1 MQPVMTAGRDAR
13 DDVVRVDVVPSFYQD
28 SVVLMRVAA
37 DLEQRHGIRRAALFM
52 GTPANHALLEQ
63 VGLAT
68 DASRRARP
76 EDLVVA
82 VRAATPG
89 DAASAL
95 AAGREALVARRRE
108 TERPGAPRP
117 RTLEAALR
125 AVPDAN
131 LAMISV
137 PGPYAG
143 REAARALKR
152 DLHVF
157 LFSDNVPVAT
167 EIELKRAAVARG
179 RLMMGPD
186 CGTAYLDGVG
196 LGFANVVPRGRIGL
210 VAASGTGLQAVVC
223 GIAALGEGVSH
234 AIGVGGRDLGADV
247 GGIMTRFALE
257 VLASDAATEAI
268 VLVAKPPHP
277 SVMPALGEALAAV
290 AKPLVVCCLGAR
302 ADGPGVWVETL
313 GDAARAAVTVAN
325 GRKWTAR
332 EGSDAELRARAGAIR
347 GARGGRVLGLFA
359 GGTLAH
365 EASLVLGRAL
375 GPVAFDPDDL
385 AAEDHAIVDLGGDR
399 FTVGRAHPMI
409 DTRLRT
415 ELIRQALARDTRGV
429 LLVDVVLGRGA
440 HPDPAGAVVDALG
453 AARRDTLAV
462 VAALI
467 GTAGDPQGLAAQR
480 ARLATAGVHVFDDA
494 DEAARFAAMLVA
506 S

>member
-1 MQPVMTAGRDAR
+1 M
-13 DDVVRVDVVPSFYQD
+13 RVDVVPSFYQD

-37 DLEQRHGIRRAALFM
+37 DLERRPGVRRAALFM
-52 GTPANHALLEQ
+52 GTPANHGLLEQ

-68 DASRRARP
+68 EASRRARP
-76 EDLVVA
+76 EDLIVA
-82 VRAATPG
+82 VRAVTASDAT
-89 DAASAL
+89 SAL

-108 TERPGAPRP
+108 TERPGAARP

-125 AVPDAN
+125 ALPGAN

-143 REAARALKR
+143 REAARALAR

-167 EIELKRAAVARG
+167 EIELKRDAVARG

-234 AIGVGGRDLGADV
+234 AIGVGGRDLGAEV
-247 GGIMTRFALE
+247 GGTMTRFALE
-257 VLASDAATEAI
+257 VLASDPATAAV
-268 VLVAKPPHP
+268 VLVAKPPHA
-277 SVMPALGEALAAV
+277 SVMPALRDALANIG
-290 AKPLVVCCLGAR
+290 KPLVVCCLGAR
-302 ADGPGVWVETL
+302 AGGPGTWVETL
-313 GDAARAAVTVAN
+313 GDAARAAVAVVN
-325 GRKWTAR
+325 GRTWAPEPEGRVPVVAAR
-332 EGSDAELRARAGAIR
+332 P
-347 GARGGRVLGLFA
+347 RGGRVLGLFT

-365 EASLVLGRAL
+365 EASLVLERAL
-375 GPVAFDPDDL
+375 GRVAFDPADL
-385 AAEDHAIVDLGGDR
+385 GGEGHAVVDLGADR
-399 FTVGRAHPMI
+399 FTAGRAHPMI

-415 ELIRQALARDTRGV
+415 ELIRAAVARDPRAV
-429 LLVDVVLGRGA
+429 LLLDVVLGRGA

-453 AARRDTLAV
+453 SARRDAVVV

-480 ARLATAGVHVFDDA
+480 ARLEAAGVHVFEGA
-494 DEAARFAAMLVA
+494 AEAARFAATLVA
-506 S
+506 P